1 MALQDAIKWNKW
13 QLADAYKD
21 LADAE
26 AEIKWYLE
34 NLAALGR
41 LEDLEEVSDE

>member
-1 MALQDAIKWNKW
+1 MSIQNAIKWNKG
-13 QLADAYKD
+13 QLANAYKD

-26 AEIKWYLE
+26 AEIKWCLE

-41 LEDLEEVSDE
+41 LEDLEDDDE